1 MGWGECVKKVS
12 ELPISEVLVCVSVK
26 CTVPC
31 HLYGMD
37 IIMSLIRIRFKQCC
51 GSGSVFRIFVDPD
64 PYSQYGPGFT
74 EENI

>member
-1 MGWGECVKKVS
+1 MGGGVFSDGCYCENGRV
-12 ELPISEVLVCVSVK
+12 VSVK

-31 HLYGMD
+31 YLYGMD